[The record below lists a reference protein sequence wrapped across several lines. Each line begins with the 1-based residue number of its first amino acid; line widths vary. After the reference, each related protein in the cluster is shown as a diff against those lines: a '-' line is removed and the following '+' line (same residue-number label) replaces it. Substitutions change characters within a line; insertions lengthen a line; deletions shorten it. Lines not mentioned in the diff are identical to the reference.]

1 MDKVKFERKGVQ
13 IIVKSGLRKRDW
25 EKWSGSIGQIE
36 ITVRADQHRGDD
48 SSRNTGQFKFNRQSV

>member
-13 IIVKSGLRKRDW
+13 IIVKEARLGEVEWQHRSNL
-25 EKWSGSIGQIE
+25 E